1 MRIPVVRFVV
11 LILYC
16 GIGMAMAAPQKPAL
30 DKYQTLVARLK
41 QGDKT
46 VDFLE
51 IRRAFADSPEYTP
64 GSDDDLRKAMFSAYN
79 KKDYSN
85 ALALSKKML
94 DGYYLDI
101 EAHQIAYL
109 CDRQLHLEAD
119 ADFHHEIAH
128 GLISAI
134 LRTGDCRTR
143 EAACEVLSTHEEYV
157 ILQVLGLNPGSQ
169 SLQSEGGHR
178 YDVLDAMDPKAQSDV
193 TLYFNVDKP
202 LGYLEK
208 TLAK

>member
-1 MRIPVVRFVV
+1 
-11 LILYC
+11 
-16 GIGMAMAAPQKPAL
+16 MAMAAPQKSAL

>member
-1 MRIPVVRFVV
+1 MRIFAAWIATLALLCNV
-11 LILYC
+11 
-16 GIGMAMAAPQKPAL
+16 GIAMAAPQKPAP

-51 IRRAFADSPEYTP
+51 IRRAFADSPEYTA
-64 GSDDDLRKAMFSAYN
+64 GSDDDLRKAMFSAYHQGDFN
-79 KKDYSN
+79 Q
-85 ALALSKKML
+85 ALGISKKIL

-109 CDRQLHLEAD
+109 CNRQLHVQAE

-134 LRTGDCRTR
+134 LHTGNCRTR
-143 EAACEVLSTHEEYV
+143 EAACEVISIHEEYV
-157 ILQVLGLNPGSQ
+157 ILQILGLNPGSQ
-169 SLQSEGGHR
+169 SLQTQDGHR
-178 YDVLDAMDPKAQSDV
+178 YDVLDAMDPKAQGDV

>member
-1 MRIPVVRFVV
+1 MRIFSVGSAALVLLLSVAIVV
-11 LILYC
+11 
-16 GIGMAMAAPQKPAL
+16 AAPQKQAP
-30 DKYQTLVARLK
+30 DKYQTLVARVK
-41 QGDKT
+41 KGDKT

-51 IRRAFADSPEYTP
+51 LRRAFADSPEYTP
-64 GSDDDLRKAMFSAYN
+64 GSDDDLRKAMFSAYHSG
-79 KKDYSN
+79 DYTQ
-85 ALALSKKML
+85 AVALSKKML

-109 CDRQLHLEAD
+109 CDRQMHLEAE

-169 SLQSEGGHR
+169 SLQTEDGHR
-178 YDVLDAMDPKAQSDV
+178 YDLLDAMDPKAQSDV

>member
-1 MRIPVVRFVV
+1 MRISAVRFLSLALV
-11 LILYC
+11 C
-16 GIGMAMAAPQKPAL
+16 GVGMAVAAPQKPAF
-30 DKYQTLVARLK
+30 DKYQTLVARVK
-41 QGDKT
+41 KGDKT

-51 IRRAFADSPEYTP
+51 LRRAFADSPEYTP

-79 KKDYSN
+79 NKDYTE

-109 CDRQLHLEAD
+109 CNRQLQKQAE

-134 LRTGDCRTR
+134 FKTGDCRTR

-169 SLQSEGGHR
+169 SLQTQDGHR
-178 YDVLDAMDPKAQSDV
+178 YDVLDAMDPRAQGDV